1 MTAHASHNS
10 SANPHR
16 WRALGVLL
24 LAGFLS
30 LLDTSIVVNGLATV
44 QRDLGAGYAQIQLVL
59 AGYSVA
65 YGMLLIT
72 GGRLGD
78 IYGRKRLFVWGLA
91 GFVLASTLCGL
102 SATAEMLIASRV
114 LQGLCAGLM
123 FPQISSLTQV
133 MFGLEERPKAF
144 GLQGA
149 MVGLGIVAGPLLGG
163 SLIGADLLGTSWRP
177 IFLINVPL
185 GLLILWLAL
194 RLLPESRSQTTLAMD
209 WMGVAVSSLGLF
221 LLTYPLVL
229 GRELGWP
236 RWSLWMLGAGG
247 LVLAIFIVQQA
258 GLTRRGGSALLDLSL
273 FSQPSFRIGVL
284 IGFVFQTG
292 VLSFF
297 VSMALFLQNGL
308 GYSAIG
314 SALAL
319 LPFQLSIAV
328 SSLNSAR
335 VSGWLKSRTL
345 NLGAGLLLV
354 SMGLIIF
361 IVRQAGTGLNGFE
374 LFPALV
380 LGGLGFGLI
389 VAPLQNLVL
398 RQVPPQ
404 SAGSA
409 SGILATLN
417 QVGSAF
423 GVAVMGII
431 FLSQLGQQPTT
442 ERFVLAIQS
451 SLWYQMIVFGLV
463 FGLSLLLRK
472 PTPATKGIESKR
484 RSAAEP

>member
-1 MTAHASHNS
+1 
-10 SANPHR
+10 
-16 WRALGVLL
+16 
-24 LAGFLS
+24 
-30 LLDTSIVVNGLATV
+30 
-44 QRDLGAGYAQIQLVL
+44 
-59 AGYSVA
+59 
-65 YGMLLIT
+65 
-72 GGRLGD
+72 
-78 IYGRKRLFVWGLA
+78 
-91 GFVLASTLCGL
+91 
-102 SATAEMLIASRV
+102 
-114 LQGLCAGLM
+114 
-123 FPQISSLTQV
+123 
-133 MFGLEERPKAF
+133 
-144 GLQGA
+144 
-149 MVGLGIVAGPLLGG
+149 
-163 SLIGADLLGTSWRP
+163 
-177 IFLINVPL
+177 
-185 GLLILWLAL
+185 LWLAL

-431 FLSQLGQQPTT
+431 LLSQLGQQPIT

-463 FGLSLLLRK
+463 FGLSLLLRR

-484 RSAAEP
+484 RSADEP

>member
-1 MTAHASHNS
+1 MTAAVSYI
-10 SANPHR
+10 PGPYPRR

-24 LAGFLS
+24 LAGFLA
-30 LLDTSIVVNGLATV
+30 LLDTSIVVNALATV
-44 QRDLGAGYAQIQLVL
+44 QRDLGASYAQIQWVL

-91 GFVLASTLCGL
+91 GFVLASALCCL

-133 MFGLEERPKAF
+133 MFGLEERPRAF

-149 MVGLGIVAGPLLGG
+149 MVGLGIVVGPLLGG
-163 SLIGADLLGTSWRP
+163 TLIGADLFGSSWRP

-185 GLLILWLAL
+185 GLLIVWPAL
-194 RLLPESRSQTTLAMD
+194 RLLPESRSQTTSAMD
-209 WMGVAVSSLGLF
+209 WMGVAISSLGMF

-236 RWSLWMLGAGG
+236 QWSLWMLGAGG
-247 LVLAIFIVQQA
+247 LVLALFIAQQK
-258 GLTRRGGSALLDLSL
+258 GLTHRGSSALLDFSL
-273 FSQPSFRIGVL
+273 FAQLSFRIGAL
-284 IGFVFQTG
+284 IGFVFQMG

-308 GYSAIG
+308 GFSAID
-314 SALAL
+314 AAFAL
-319 LPFQLSIAV
+319 LPFQLSIV
-328 SSLNSAR
+328 MSSLNSAR
-335 VSGWLKSRTL
+335 VSGWLGSRAL

-361 IVRQAGTGLNGFE
+361 TVRQAGVGLQGFE
-374 LFPALV
+374 MIPALV
-380 LGGLGFGLI
+380 VGGLGFGLI
-389 VAPLQNLVL
+389 VAPLQTLVL

-417 QVGSAF
+417 QVGSAL
-423 GVAVMGII
+423 GVAIMGLIL
-431 FLSQLGQQPTT
+431 FSQLGQQPTT
-442 ERFVLAIQS
+442 GRFVQAIQV
-451 SLWYQMIVFGLV
+451 SLFYQLVVFGLV
-463 FGLSLLLRK
+463 FGLALQLCRL
-472 PTPATKGIESKR
+472 ATAVEGIKSKH
-484 RSAAEP
+484 RSSAEP